1 MKKLVVIASCVG
13 ALFLMSF
20 DARADLSMTFV
31 PSAPEF
37 VDAANEYTELWSTEG
52 ARIIESMERIS
63 EVRFTETAVKAI
75 IYEGISK
82 SGRGA
87 IPMRLRASYS
97 PDTKKA
103 TLIHE
108 LGHRLLQ
115 EIPNTYEVS
124 EHKKLFLML
133 YDVWVDLY
141 GMRFANEQVEVERKR
156 KGVYPE
162 AWDWALS
169 LTKSERRA
177 KLAELR
183 ARKSIEL

>member
-1 MKKLVVIASCVG
+1 MKFFSYLSLLTLCLSAH
-13 ALFLMSF
+13 
-20 DARADLSMTFV
+20 ADLTITFV
-31 PSAPEF
+31 PSSPKLSAP
-37 VDAANEYTELWSTEG
+37 ANDYSAIWRADGDKIT
-52 ARIIESMERIS
+52 ESMERIS
-63 EVRFTETAVKAI
+63 KVKFKETTIRAI

-82 SGRGA
+82 SGKGD
-87 IPMRLRASYS
+87 IPMRLRASYA

-115 EIPNTYEVS
+115 EVPNTSETT

-141 GMRFANEQVEVERKR
+141 GNSFADDQVQIEKR
-156 KGVYPE
+156 RAGVYPE
-162 AWDWALS
+162 AWDWALALS
-169 LTKSERRA
+169 KAERAA

-183 ARKSIEL
+183 SRKSF